1 MKNHM
6 EEVAKL
12 LGVELDEEFEII
24 FVPPSSCHATVKL
37 TIDGVKVINT
47 DVYDVFNFKAY
58 LLEHLIKGNYGIK
71 RIPWKPM
78 IRESYWSIKPN
89 GDALEGLWLNE
100 WVDIYHYKIGNCY
113 QTKEN
118 ALNNRNKWVE
128 FYKSD
133 DVLDI

>member
-6 EEVAKL
+6 KEVAKM
-12 LGVELDEEFEII
+12 LGVEMNEKFEII
-24 FVPPSSCHATVKL
+24 FPDSSSCYATAMF
-37 TIDGVKVINT
+37 INDGVKVIDTN
-47 DVYDVFNFKAY
+47 VFDAYNFKAY
-58 LLEHLIKGNYGIK
+58 LLTHLLNGNYCIK

-78 IRESYWSIKPN
+78 IRENYWSVKPN
-89 GDALEGLWLNE
+89 GDTLEGLWLNE

-113 QTKEN
+113 QTKEI
-118 ALNNRNKWVE
+118 ALNNRDKWIE